1 MSDVPPYGDPSH
13 EDLTKAYDT
22 LDFLAGLAEAEE
34 WAAQTPRKAG
44 AALPLVIVT
53 GGLGAGKTT
62 LMRHLLLATHGLAI
76 TAIVNDAANLNIDA
90 ALISEATE
98 DTLALENG
106 CVCCSQSGG
115 VARTLVE
122 ISNRRTAPDLV
133 LLEASGIA
141 DPWALAQVTATVPG
155 ISLECVVT
163 ILDAD
168 GAEPANYL
176 LRRQVAA
183 TDLLLLNKVD
193 LVTRQTAARLAKR
206 VTALAPRAQTLRTI
220 NCAIPCGIV
229 FDRQRSSSAANVI
242 LEDAVVD
249 DSAYHTASLYPKG
262 LVDREAL
269 ENCLETL
276 PDGIL
281 RIKGFLRLK
290 GAPDRKQLLQLVG
303 RRWRWEPAGSK
314 NDSSLGLAVIGLTE
328 ALDTRSFRSHFAR
341 AGLDWQSDH

>member
-1 MSDVPPYGDPSH
+1 MSEVPLHDGPSH

-44 AALPLVIVT
+44 ATQPLVIVT

-115 VARTLVE
+115 VARTLVD
-122 ISNRRTAPDLV
+122 IGNRQTAPDLI
-133 LLEASGIA
+133 LLEASGVA

-163 ILDAD
+163 VLDTDA
-168 GAEPANYL
+168 AEPADYL

-193 LVTRQTAARLAKR
+193 LVTRQTASRLAER
-206 VTALAPRAQTLRTI
+206 VTALAPRAQILRTI
-220 NCAIPCGIV
+220 NCAIPYGVV
-229 FDRQRSSSAANVI
+229 FDRRRSPGAVNDI
-242 LEDAVVD
+242 LEDVAVS
-249 DSAYHTASLYPKG
+249 DSAYRTASLYPKG

-269 ENCLETL
+269 EHCLKTL

-290 GAPDRKQLLQLVG
+290 SAPERMQLLQLVG
-303 RRWRWEPAGSK
+303 RRWRWEPAGPAQ
-314 NDSSLGLAVIGLTE
+314 DRVLGLAVIGLAE
-328 ALDTRSFRSHFAR
+328 AFETRSIRTHFAK
-341 AGLDWQSDH
+341 AGLDWQSDG